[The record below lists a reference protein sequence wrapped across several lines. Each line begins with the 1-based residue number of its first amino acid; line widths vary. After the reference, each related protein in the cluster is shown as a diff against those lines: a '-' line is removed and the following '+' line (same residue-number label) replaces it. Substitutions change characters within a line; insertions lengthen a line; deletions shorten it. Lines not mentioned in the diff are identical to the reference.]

1 LQVIADNKQ
10 DAMGDIA
17 LITGGGGTL
26 GTAVAERLVSKG
38 CRVVLAGRSEDKLAS
53 SPLNDAL
60 KFAGDLSQQVDVEK
74 LFDAIYQE
82 FGETPSLLAHCAGS
96 VIIRPMHRMTYEQY
110 KSCLEN
116 NLDSAFLTLQKFVAG
131 LLDRKQGGSAVL
143 VSSVAARIGIGNHA
157 AVAAAKAGIEG
168 LVRSVAADYA
178 NRGIRVNGIAPGLF
192 PSGATKG
199 FFTGEKAETQLAAQY
214 PLGRYGSVDDEANAI
229 CWLLSNEADWVTGQI
244 LAVDGGFSSIRPL
257 VKG

>member
-1 LQVIADNKQ
+1 
-10 DAMGDIA
+10 MGEIA

-26 GTAVAERLVSKG
+26 GTAVAKRLVSKG
-38 CRVVLAGRSEDKLAS
+38 YRIVLAGRSVDKLES
-53 SPLNDAL
+53 SPFDDVL
-60 KFAGDLSQQVDVEK
+60 KFAGDLSQHTDVEK
-74 LFDAIYQE
+74 LFDAIHQE
-82 FGETPSLLAHCAGS
+82 FGESPSLLAHCAGS
-96 VIIRPMHRMTYEQY
+96 VMIRPMHRMTYEQY

-116 NLDSAFLTLQKFVAG
+116 NLDSAFLTLQQFVVR
-131 LLDRKQGGSAVL
+131 LLERKQGGSAAL
-143 VSSVAARIGIGNHA
+143 VSSVAASIGIVNHA

-168 LVRSVAADYA
+168 LVRSAAADYA

-192 PSGATKG
+192 RSGATEG

-229 CWLLSNEADWVTGQI
+229 CWLLSSEADWVTGQI

>member
-1 LQVIADNKQ
+1 
-10 DAMGDIA
+10 MGEIA

-38 CRVVLAGRSEDKLAS
+38 YRIVLAGRSEDKLRS
-53 SPLNDAL
+53 GPFDDVL
-60 KFAGDLSQQVDVEK
+60 KFAGDLSQHTDVEK
-74 LFDAIYQE
+74 LFDAIHREY
-82 FGETPSLLAHCAGS
+82 GKPPSLLAHCAGS
-96 VIIRPMHRMTYEQY
+96 VMIRPMHRMTHEQY

-116 NLDSAFLTLQKFVAG
+116 NLDSAFLTLQQFVAR
-131 LLDRKQGGSAVL
+131 LLDRKQGGSAAL

-168 LVRSVAADYA
+168 LVRSAAADYA
-178 NRGIRVNGIAPGLF
+178 NRGIRVNGVAPGLF
-192 PSGATKG
+192 RSGATEG

-229 CWLLSNEADWVTGQI
+229 CWLLSSEADWVTGQI